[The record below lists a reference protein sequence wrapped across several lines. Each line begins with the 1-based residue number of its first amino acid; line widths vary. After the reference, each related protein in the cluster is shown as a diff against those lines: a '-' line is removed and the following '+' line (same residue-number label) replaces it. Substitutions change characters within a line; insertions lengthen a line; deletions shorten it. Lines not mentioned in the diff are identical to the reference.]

1 MQDVLRAGEDAPLFE
16 EIPVTDLRDA
26 MRDVVAR
33 AKARGAGVPHTDA
46 LRHSATTAP
55 RPPTIVGVCVHCD
68 EVIRKED
75 VRVKTPQGT
84 VHGRC
89 TGRPTPTEER

>member
-33 AKARGAGVPHTDA
+33 AKARGVAP
-46 LRHSATTAP
+46 SPAP
-55 RPPTIVGVCVHCD
+55 RPLTIVAVCAHCD

-75 VRVKTPQGT
+75 VRVKTSQGT

-89 TGRPTPTEER
+89 TGRQTPKTEKPDAQV